1 MTSQWTPG
9 RLGDL
14 SGKRIIV
21 TGATNGVG
29 LATATALARAGARVI
44 LAVRNTALGAQ
55 RAAEMGGDTVVAELD
70 LADLASVRAFPG
82 RLDTL
87 GVDEIDILINNAGT
101 LTRQR
106 CDTVDG
112 FEATIATN
120 LLGPFALT
128 NLLLDRVRDQIIN
141 VGSEAHK
148 SATLHLDDLH
158 LRAHKWTV
166 MGAYAAS
173 KLTVMLW
180 GLELDRRL
188 RAAGSPV
195 VTQLTHPGWVDS
207 NLPQLPG
214 GPLMGIVQRGVKV
227 VAAALANDTD
237 AGAATTLYCISEP
250 IPPGS
255 YVGVDG
261 RFGLRGGP
269 VLIGRSALACD
280 YAVAGRVVQ
289 FAEQETGTELLAG
302 RAGKR

>member
-14 SGKRIIV
+14 TGKRIIV

-44 LAVRNTALGAQ
+44 LAVRNTELGAQ
-55 RAAEMGGDTVVAELD
+55 RAAEMTGDTVVAELD
-70 LADLASVRAFPG
+70 LADLSSVRAFPG
-82 RLDTL
+82 RLDEL
-87 GVDEIDILINNAGT
+87 GVGDVDILINNAGT
-101 LTRQR
+101 LTRER
-106 CDTVDG
+106 TDTSDG
-112 FEATIATN
+112 FEATLATN

-128 NLLLDRVRDQIIN
+128 NLLFDRVREQIIN

-158 LRAHKWTV
+158 LRTHKWTV

-188 RAAGSPV
+188 RAAGSP
-195 VTQLTHPGWVDS
+195 
-207 NLPQLPG
+207 
-214 GPLMGIVQRGVKV
+214 RGVKL
-227 VAAALANDTD
+227 VAGAMANDKD

-261 RFGLRGGP
+261 RLGLRGGP
-269 VLIGRSALACD
+269 VLIGRSVLACD
-280 YAVAGRVVQ
+280 YAVAGRIVQ
-289 FAEQETGTELLAG
+289 FAEQETGTELLATH
-302 RAGKR
+302 AGAS